1 MTTEIRSII
10 AGALFGLAVLLVIY
24 GVRRVVMGKARDA
37 ADRRRGLQ
45 AIAAAFAAL
54 TASAYLIADA
64 SG

>member
-1 MTTEIRSII
+1 MIAYIRPIL

-45 AIAAAFAAL
+45 AIAAALAAL